1 VEALPEPSDREQ
13 TKEAKLKEV
22 HARMTEN
29 LKKIRAKPA
38 VWKHWWATVSALP
51 YTPLVRTDTAD
62 MLKRR
67 LKQAGTAGA
76 LFAVLIPGERHFD
89 PHPRRQ
95 PGLDNHIFIANEAA
109 QGNLQ
114 PGK

>member
-38 VWKHWWATVSALP
+38 V
-51 YTPLVRTDTAD
+51 
-62 MLKRR
+62 
-67 LKQAGTAGA
+67 
-76 LFAVLIPGERHFD
+76 
-89 PHPRRQ
+89 
-95 PGLDNHIFIANEAA
+95 
-109 QGNLQ
+109 
-114 PGK
+114 